1 MSSFPEVAVSSP
13 AMQRRLVVF
22 PQPEGP
28 TREKNSFSPMLN
40 DTPSTAVKS
49 PNTFLSCSTATDS
62 DTDSSYTLISSP
74 DSHWVIR
81 YMMMII
87 GRMPTASALARP
99 GNPESCMRKIHTP
112 IVSFLALQMS
122 TETVSSLK
130 ADMKMSTHAA
140 IIPG

>member
-1 MSSFPEVAVSSP
+1 MDRSWVGTSDWTSVSDSAWNTVRLPMSIFPEVAVSSP

-87 GRMPTASALARP
+87 GRMPTA
-99 GNPESCMRKIHTP
+99 
-112 IVSFLALQMS
+112 
-122 TETVSSLK
+122 
-130 ADMKMSTHAA
+130 
-140 IIPG
+140 